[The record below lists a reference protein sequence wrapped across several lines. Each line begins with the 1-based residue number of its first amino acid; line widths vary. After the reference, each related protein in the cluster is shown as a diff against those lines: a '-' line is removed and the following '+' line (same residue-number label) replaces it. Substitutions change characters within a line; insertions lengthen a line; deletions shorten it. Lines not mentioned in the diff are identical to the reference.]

1 MSKSKAITS
10 TQENQR
16 ISFSSAKGNVVTPD
30 FLDIQLQSFKEFFQ
44 LDTLPED
51 RVNEGLYKT
60 FQENFPI
67 TDSRNQFV
75 LEFLDYLVDSPR
87 YSIDECVERGLT
99 YSVPLKARL
108 KLYCTDPEHEDFQ
121 TVIQDVYLGP
131 VPYMTPSGSFII
143 NGAERVIVTQLH
155 RSPGVQNSRR
165 QSSSFNFFK
174 IRFRYFYFFCKV
186 ENLKDIFIRLITDC
200 SK

>member
-1 MSKSKAITS
+1 MDET
-10 TQENQR
+10 
-16 ISFSSAKGNVVTPD
+16 
-30 FLDIQLQSFKEFFQ
+30 
-44 LDTLPED
+44 
-51 RVNEGLYKT
+51 LYKT

-75 LEFLDYLVDSPR
+75 LEFLDYLVDAPR

-121 TVIQDVYLGP
+121 TVVQDVYLGP

-155 RSPGVQNSRR
+155 RSPGV
-165 QSSSFNFFK
+165 SSDKLTTQTVPSCTIPELFLS
-174 IRFRYFYFFCKV
+174 KV
-186 ENLKDIFIRLITDC
+186 LGWNLQRISTA
-200 SK
+200 